1 MQKSA
6 QGQLV
11 SSIQLMPGR
20 VARWVANSGNFIIRR
35 LPLAVFGL
43 IVFPMFLFAQAQETV
58 DPTAKPNLIVEVIAT
73 DHQLNTRAK
82 YVFLRA
88 FSDGTVE
95 YHDPLHIDLFE
106 PALTRKKMSAEQ
118 LSRLKKMLSEPEV
131 SKLNG
136 EYHGGQGVDTSL
148 RWDVTIA
155 TPGGAHTFTIWNFT
169 YGLVHGLLAGRPIT
183 EPARRVGCSLENI
196 SNQVKDGKR
205 HSPPC
210 NGQTDKEK

>member
-1 MQKSA
+1 MQESA
-6 QGQLV
+6 QGQLTL
-11 SSIQLMPGR
+11 SIQLMPGR
-20 VARWVANSGNFIIRR
+20 LARWVASSGNFIVRR
-35 LPLAVFGL
+35 LPLVVFGL
-43 IVFPMFLFAQAQETV
+43 LVFPMFLFVQAQETV
-58 DPTAKPNLIVEVIAT
+58 DPTAKPNLIAEVIAT
-73 DHQLNTRAK
+73 DHQLNARTK

-95 YHDPLHIDLFE
+95 YHDPWHFDLFE
-106 PALTRKKMSAEQ
+106 PALTRKKMLAEQ

-136 EYHGGQGVDTSL
+136 EYHGGQSVDTSL

-155 TPGGAHTFTIWNFT
+155 APSGARTFTIWNFT
-169 YGLVHGLLAGRPIT
+169 YGLEHGLLPGRPIT

-196 SNQVKDGKR
+196 RNQVKDWKR

>member
-1 MQKSA
+1 MP
-6 QGQLV
+6 
-11 SSIQLMPGR
+11 SIQLMPSR
-20 VARWVANSGNFIIRR
+20 VARWVANSGNFIVRR
-35 LPLAVFGL
+35 LPLVVIGL

-58 DPTAKPNLIVEVIAT
+58 DPTAKPNLIVAVIAT
-73 DHQLNTRAK
+73 DHQLNTRVK

-95 YHDPLHIDLFE
+95 YHDPWHVDLFE
-106 PALTRKKMSAEQ
+106 PALTRKKMSTEQ
-118 LSRLKKMLSEPEV
+118 LSRLKKMLSGPEV

-169 YGLVHGLLAGRPIT
+169 YGLVHGLLPGRPIT
-183 EPARRVGCSLENI
+183 EPVRRAGCVIEDI
-196 SNQVKDGKR
+196 GNQVKDWKR
-205 HSPPC
+205 HSPQC
-210 NGQTDKEK
+210 NRQNDKQK

>member
-1 MQKSA
+1 MQESA
-6 QGQLV
+6 QGQLML
-11 SSIQLMPGR
+11 SIQLMPGR
-20 VARWVANSGNFIIRR
+20 LARWVASSGNFIVRR
-35 LPLAVFGL
+35 LPLVVFGL
-43 IVFPMFLFAQAQETV
+43 LVFPMFLFVQAQETV

-73 DHQLNTRAK
+73 DHQLNTKTK

-95 YHDPLHIDLFE
+95 YHDPWHVDLFE
-106 PALTRKKMSAEQ
+106 PALTRKRMSAEQ

-155 TPGGAHTFTIWNFT
+155 TPSGARTFTIWNFT
-169 YGLVHGLLAGRPIT
+169 YGLAHGLLPGRPIT
-183 EPARRVGCSLENI
+183 EPARRVGCTIEDT
-196 SNQVKDGKR
+196 SNQVKDSKR
-205 HSPPC
+205 HSPQC
-210 NGQTDKEK
+210 NLRIENEK

>member
-1 MQKSA
+1 
-6 QGQLV
+6 
-11 SSIQLMPGR
+11 MPSG
-20 VARWVANSGNFIIRR
+20 VARWAANSGNIIIHR
-35 LPLAVFGL
+35 LPLFAFGL
-43 IVFPMFLFAQAQETV
+43 LVFPMFLFAQAQGTV
-58 DPTAKPNLIVEVIAT
+58 DPTAKPDLIVEVIAT
-73 DHQLNTRAK
+73 DYQLNTRTK
-82 YVFLRA
+82 YAFLRA

-95 YHDPLHIDLFE
+95 YHDPWHFDLFE

-118 LSRLKKMLSEPEV
+118 LSGLKKMLSAPEV

-155 TPGGAHTFTIWNFT
+155 TPSGARTFTIWNFT
-169 YGLVHGLLAGRPIT
+169 YDLVHGVHGLLPGRPIA
-183 EPARRVGCSLENI
+183 EPARRVGCSLEDI
-196 SNQVKDGKR
+196 SNQVKDWKR